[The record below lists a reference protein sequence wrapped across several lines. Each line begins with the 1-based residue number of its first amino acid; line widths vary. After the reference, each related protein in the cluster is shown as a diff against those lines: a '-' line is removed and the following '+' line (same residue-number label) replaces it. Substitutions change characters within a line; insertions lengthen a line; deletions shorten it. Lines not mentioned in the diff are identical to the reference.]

1 MLSGRD
7 NVTVKK
13 KNKTNMCFKVH
24 IAIGIWPSKV
34 FHRVKKIFLLG
45 NFKSHAADGN
55 HLQLAESS
63 QCLSQV
69 R

>member
-13 KNKTNMCFKVH
+13 KKPYMCFKVH

-34 FHRVKKIFLLG
+34 FHRV
-45 NFKSHAADGN
+45 N
-55 HLQLAESS
+55 
-63 QCLSQV
+63 
-69 R
+69 